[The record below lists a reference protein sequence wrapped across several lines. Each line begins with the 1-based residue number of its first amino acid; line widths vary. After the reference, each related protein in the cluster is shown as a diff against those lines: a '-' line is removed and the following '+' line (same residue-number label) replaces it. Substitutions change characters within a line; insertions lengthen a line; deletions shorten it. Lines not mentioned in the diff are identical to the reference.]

1 MDKYEYESDYEYEYE
16 SEENIRRPD
25 EVKRECLINDNM
37 TNNYM
42 TNNYMTNNYDEDE
55 LMTVLRQSK
64 LEAEEENLK
73 REMNEIKNQEREK
86 EKEELRLNLR
96 PLIARLS
103 YVDENGYYTNLI
115 ENYIELNKKIS
126 KRNKKNLIEL
136 IKKPIIV
143 NIINKF
149 L

>member
-1 MDKYEYESDYEYEYE
+1 MDEYEYESDYEYEN
-16 SEENIRRPD
+16 EENIRKPD
-25 EVKRECLINDNM
+25 EVKRECLINDN
-37 TNNYM
+37 YM
-42 TNNYMTNNYDEDE
+42 TNNYMTNNDEDE
-55 LMTVLRQSK
+55 LMAVLRQSK

-136 IKKPIIV
+136 IKKPIII
-143 NIINKF
+143 NIINKY

>member
-1 MDKYEYESDYEYEYE
+1 MDEYEYESDYEYE
-16 SEENIRRPD
+16 SEENIRKPD

-42 TNNYMTNNYDEDE
+42 TNNYMTNNDEDE
-55 LMTVLRQSK
+55 LMAVLRQSK

-103 YVDENGYYTNLI
+103 YVDEKGYYTNLI